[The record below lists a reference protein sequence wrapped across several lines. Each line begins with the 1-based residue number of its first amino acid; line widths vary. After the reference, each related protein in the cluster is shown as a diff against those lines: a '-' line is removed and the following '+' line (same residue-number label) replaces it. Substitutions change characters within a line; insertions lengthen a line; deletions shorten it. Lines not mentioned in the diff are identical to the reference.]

1 MLVRASDDTDT
12 DILSGSASLGVGVG
26 FGTSMGATLIDKDTQ
41 AWIGAGATVDA
52 GAGFADTIEV
62 AAGHLSLEFDPNTAV
77 HSGDTIFD
85 DDFLDLGPDHG
96 LETGDAVVYRN
107 GGGENLGRLI
117 EIDRLVDGGTYFV
130 RVDETDPG
138 LITLHTT
145 KEDAESGILSVSLD
159 VPEDSGSEHRLEP
172 VELPTRAMRGVAVQ
186 ALSTEATFTL
196 AASGAVGLGGLTG
209 NLVVV
214 FVDSDTAAFI
224 GADAAINTGND
235 GTEGADQSVNVAAVN
250 RAKVFD
256 AALNLNVA
264 FVSLAGSVDL
274 GMIRND
280 TSAWLGAGSDVHAR
294 GDVEVY
300 ALSGTE
306 VDSFVGGLGLSVAG
320 FGLSASAAIHSIGAA
335 LDDDSLGVLATIS
348 GTGESV
354 QGFVDAQIALLTDTA
369 SGGVAGLLSAYAS
382 QVGGDQPAADRI
394 EAAAPSGAVSAAVND
409 TQPGAGTSA
418 VIDGAIVNAGGDVKV
433 AAVEKLDAAVDTSFT
448 LAFGIPG
455 TGAFT
460 FDINLAS
467 VLSGGNALAQIR
479 NGAEI
484 FAGGDVEVRARG
496 TSVRSAVGT
505 VVLNVASDAIEASI
519 EGSLLTTPGELAVT
533 ADSNSVARYS
543 SKLPGLNPLRLRI
556 ALNDVQDTIDA
567 HVSGSVIDA
576 TGAVRIDATDTAD
589 IEALVVAVTF
599 IGAGGVAVGLAEA
612 GNTIRNTV
620 TAYIEGG
627 SVASETAGVD
637 VIADANH
644 TISATAVGGSGTA
657 AAAVAGSVT
666 ANSIS
671 NIVDAHI
678 SQGADVDAHG
688 TIGVSA
694 TEISQISVFAGGF
707 AGSGSVGVGAGA
719 SADLS
724 RDARCARTSIA
735 VQPPLPWATSRS
747 WPWRL
752 QPSTR

>member
-96 LETGDAVVYRN
+96 LEYGDAVVYRN

-117 EIDRLVDGGTYFV
+117 ELERLVDGGTYFV
-130 RVDETDPG
+130 RVDATDPS
-138 LITLHTT
+138 LVTLHKT
-145 KEDAESGILSVSLD
+145 KADADTGILSVSLD

-186 ALSTEATFTL
+186 ALSTESTFTL

-214 FVDSDTAAFI
+214 FVDSDTAALSI
-224 GADAAINTGND
+224 RAGAAINTGND

-280 TSAWLGAGSDVHAR
+280 TSAWLGAESEVLAR
-294 GDVEVY
+294 GDLEVY
-300 ALSGTE
+300 ALAGTGGGQ
-306 VDSFVGGLGLSVAG
+306 FRGRVGAVCAG

-335 LDDDSLGVLATIS
+335 LDDDSLGVLETIS

-354 QGFVDAQIALLTDTA
+354 HGFVDAQIALLTDTA

-382 QVGGDQPAADRI
+382 QVGGDQPAAERL
-394 EAAAPSGAVSAAVND
+394 EAAAPSGAVSAAVTD
-409 TQPGAGTSA
+409 IQPGAGTTA
-418 VIDGAIVNAGGDVKV
+418 IIDGATVSAGGDVEV

-479 NGAEI
+479 NGADI
-484 FAGGDVEVRARG
+484 FAGGGVDVRARG

-505 VVLNVASDAIEASI
+505 GDSTSPP
-519 EGSLLTTPGELAVT
+519 TP
-533 ADSNSVARYS
+533 SKPPSRAR
-543 SKLPGLNPLRLRI
+543 P
-556 ALNDVQDTIDA
+556 
-567 HVSGSVIDA
+567 
-576 TGAVRIDATDTAD
+576 
-589 IEALVVAVTF
+589 
-599 IGAGGVAVGLAEA
+599 
-612 GNTIRNTV
+612 
-620 TAYIEGG
+620 
-627 SVASETAGVD
+627 
-637 VIADANH
+637 
-644 TISATAVGGSGTA
+644 
-657 AAAVAGSVT
+657 
-666 ANSIS
+666 
-671 NIVDAHI
+671 
-678 SQGADVDAHG
+678 
-688 TIGVSA
+688 
-694 TEISQISVFAGGF
+694 
-707 AGSGSVGVGAGA
+707 
-719 SADLS
+719 
-724 RDARCARTSIA
+724 
-735 VQPPLPWATSRS
+735 
-747 WPWRL
+747 
-752 QPSTR
+752 